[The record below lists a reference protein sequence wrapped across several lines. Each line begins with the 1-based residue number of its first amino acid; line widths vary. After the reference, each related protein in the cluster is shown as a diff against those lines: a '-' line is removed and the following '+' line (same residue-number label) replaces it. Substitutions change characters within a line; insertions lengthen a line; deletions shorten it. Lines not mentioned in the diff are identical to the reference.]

1 MRILAIILLAAFPAA
16 SFAAERGTPDEAK
29 ALLKKAFEHYQ
40 GAGRAKALADFNSG
54 KPPFMDRD
62 LYVVCIA
69 PDRKLAANGQF
80 PKLVGV
86 SVDVLKDADGKPL
99 GTAIIN
105 AGSAKGGGS
114 VSYMMKNPVS
124 GRTEPKVM
132 FARQLGDDVCGVG
145 AYTAR

>member
-1 MRILAIILLAAFPAA
+1 MKTLAIMLLAAAPVAGLAA
-16 SFAAERGTPDEAK
+16 DRGTPDEAK
-29 ALLKKAFEHYQ
+29 ALLKKAAEHYRS
-40 GAGRAKALADFNSG
+40 AGRAKALADFSSG
-54 KPPFMDRD
+54 EKLYMDRD

-80 PKLVGV
+80 PMLIGT

-114 VSYMMKNPVS
+114 VSYMMRNPLS
-124 GRTEPKVM
+124 GRIEPKIM
-132 FARQLGDDVCGVG
+132 FAQKFGEDVCGVG
-145 AYTAR
+145 AYTAK